1 MGAEARL
8 KELGIVLPELGKPV
22 ANYLPYRIAGNVL
35 YLAGQG
41 PRDANGKQLTGKLG
55 AEISVE
61 EGYRRARLVG
71 LGLLAAMRDAL
82 GSLDRVDFIV
92 KLLGMVNAAPD
103 FNDSPKVIN
112 GCSDLFVEVFGDAG
126 RHARSAVM
134 SCCPIKFRSRSR
146 ESSRS
151 NRDSDEWFSPMIV
164 IARSDSGEA
173 IQFCIIF
180 SGLLRGAC
188 HRAGHFEPDPL
199 ARNDEPTKSNRS
211 ARRYQQTKSQQNVG

>member
-8 KELGIVLPELGKPV
+8 KELGVVLPELGKPV
-22 ANYLPYRIAGNVL
+22 ANYLPYRLAGNIL

-55 AEISVE
+55 VDIGVE

-126 RHARSAVM
+126 RHARS
-134 SCCPIKFRSRSR
+134 
-146 ESSRS
+146 
-151 NRDSDEWFSPMIV
+151 
-164 IARSDSGEA
+164 
-173 IQFCIIF
+173 
-180 SGLLRGAC
+180 
-188 HRAGHFEPDPL
+188 
-199 ARNDEPTKSNRS
+199 
-211 ARRYQQTKSQQNVG
+211 

>member
-8 KELGIVLPELGKPV
+8 KELGLTLPELPKPV
-22 ANYLPYRIAGNVL
+22 ANYLPYRLAGNIL

-41 PRDANGKQLTGKLG
+41 PRDANGRQLTGKLG
-55 AEISVE
+55 ADVNVE

-92 KLLGMVNAAPD
+92 KLLGMVNATPD

-126 RHARSAVM
+126 RHARSAVGHVM
-134 SCCPIKFRSRSR
+134 LPSQISV
-146 ESSRS
+146 EI
-151 NRDSDEWFSPMIV
+151 EGIV
-164 IARSDSGEA
+164 AV
-173 IQFCIIF
+173 
-180 SGLLRGAC
+180 
-188 HRAGHFEPDPL
+188 
-199 ARNDEPTKSNRS
+199 KS
-211 ARRYQQTKSQQNVG
+211 